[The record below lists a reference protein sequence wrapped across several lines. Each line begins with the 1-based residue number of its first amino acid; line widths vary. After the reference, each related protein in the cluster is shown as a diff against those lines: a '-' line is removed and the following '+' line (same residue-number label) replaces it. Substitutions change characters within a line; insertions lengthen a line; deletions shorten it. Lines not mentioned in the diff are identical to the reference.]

1 MEGQRM
7 WRCARDEHR
16 ARSGDLT
23 LGITF
28 SLQGRNAANS
38 KSVKVTS
45 RGCDT
50 FALTSAW
57 HESEGEEPRRS
68 PPRSIDLRESRRNVY
83 KNIVLSG
90 LNNFHACI
98 NSPSLLQSWPSNWV
112 GLRWPLQCFLGICF
126 YIETSSMLPVLHA
139 FRAGIPKP
147 QPATPRNSIERRG
160 DNKSTVAHICVFAL
174 APDRCLGFLLDNTS
188 DFFSDPVPF
197 SPLQHWRRPASPKCS
212 H

>member
-50 FALTSAW
+50 FPLPPAW
-57 HESEGEEPRRS
+57 HENEGEEPQRS
-68 PPRSIDLRESRRNVY
+68 PPRSIDLRESQKNVY
-83 KNIVLSG
+83 KNMVPMG
-90 LNNFHACI
+90 L
-98 NSPSLLQSWPSNWV
+98 
-112 GLRWPLQCFLGICF
+112 
-126 YIETSSMLPVLHA
+126 
-139 FRAGIPKP
+139 PK
-147 QPATPRNSIERRG
+147 IM
-160 DNKSTVAHICVFAL
+160 
-174 APDRCLGFLLDNTS
+174 
-188 DFFSDPVPF
+188 
-197 SPLQHWRRPASPKCS
+197 
-212 H
+212 